1 MGDPKKLRKKYQT
14 PSHPWRRDVLKEEL
28 RLIGEYGLRN
38 KKELWRAASNL
49 RRYRV
54 MARATMGLT
63 ENRRREAENSLVGKL
78 HRMGLLRSGSTCDDV
93 LQLTAR
99 DFLERRL
106 QTVVFR
112 QGRAKSMY
120 QARQLIGHG
129 RVLVRGAKVTAPGYH
144 VMRGEEDVLDVRQG
158 AVERPKA
165 STEPPRKPEGS

>member
-49 RRYRV
+49 RRYRA
-54 MARATMGLT
+54 MARATMGLS
-63 ENRRREAENSLVGKL
+63 EERRKEAENSLVSKL
-78 HRMGLLRSGSTCDDV
+78 HRLGLLRSGSTCDDV
-93 LQLTAR
+93 LQLTPR

-112 QGRAKSMY
+112 QGRSKSMY
-120 QARQLIGHG
+120 QARQLISHGH
-129 RVLVRGAKVTAPGYH
+129 VLVRGAKVTAPGYH
-144 VMRGEEDVLDVRQG
+144 VMRGEEDALEVRPGIAEQ
-158 AVERPKA
+158 PKA
-165 STEPPRKPEGS
+165 SPEPRGETKES